1 MKKIVCK
8 NYEELSKCGA
18 DIIAEQIKAKPDS
31 ILGLATGSTP
41 IGLYKCLREMPLD
54 FSNISSFNLD
64 EYYPISKENDQ
75 SYCYFMKDNLFNHI
89 QVKSTDIPN
98 GEASDAEAECRR
110 YDEAIEQAGGIDLQ
124 LLGLGVNGHIGFN
137 EPADALS
144 VGTHAVDLTESTIEA
159 NARFFANKEDVP
171 RRALTLGLGG
181 IMRAKKILVLASGK
195 NKAEVVRKMFSGEVT
210 TDVPAS
216 LLQLHNDVTVIVD
229 EDANGEG

>member
-89 QVKSTDIPN
+89 KVKSTDIPN

>member
-1 MKKIVCK
+1 M
-8 NYEELSKCGA
+8 
-18 DIIAEQIKAKPDS
+18 
-31 ILGLATGSTP
+31 
-41 IGLYKCLREMPLD
+41 
-54 FSNISSFNLD
+54 
-64 EYYPISKENDQ
+64 
-75 SYCYFMKDNLFNHI
+75 
-89 QVKSTDIPN
+89 KSTDIPN

>member
-75 SYCYFMKDNLFNHI
+75 SYCYFMK
-89 QVKSTDIPN
+89 
-98 GEASDAEAECRR
+98 G
-110 YDEAIEQAGGIDLQ
+110 
-124 LLGLGVNGHIGFN
+124 
-137 EPADALS
+137 
-144 VGTHAVDLTESTIEA
+144 
-159 NARFFANKEDVP
+159 
-171 RRALTLGLGG
+171 
-181 IMRAKKILVLASGK
+181 
-195 NKAEVVRKMFSGEVT
+195 
-210 TDVPAS
+210 
-216 LLQLHNDVTVIVD
+216 
-229 EDANGEG
+229 

>member
-216 LLQLHNDVTVIVD
+216 LLQLHSDVTVIVD

>member
-144 VGTHAVDLTESTIEA
+144 VGTHAVDLTESMIEA